1 MLRTILILI
10 AGSGYTV
17 LTLPFAILWAIL
29 TRNPSSLYSCARLG
43 FRLTLAMA
51 GVRIQVEGRTREDPA
66 KTYLFVAN
74 HQSYC
79 DPAALFLALP
89 HHDLRFMIK
98 KELWR
103 LPLVN
108 LGMWLAGYVFVDRRS
123 GFKARQSMTLAV
135 ERLKAGQA
143 FLVFA
148 EGTRSRTGKLGSF
161 KRGSFQLAVESGV
174 PILPVTISGS
184 YQVLRPS
191 QFKIWPGVVKVV
203 LHPPYET
210 RGLEEESLK
219 ELAEK
224 VRAIIASAL
233 PEENIAAA
241 INGGKLDA

>member
-10 AGSGYTV
+10 AGSGYTI

-43 FRLTLAMA
+43 FRLALKMA
-51 GVRIQVEGRTREDPA
+51 GVRIQVEGRTLEDPT

-79 DPAALFLALP
+79 DPAALFLVLP

-98 KELWR
+98 KELWK

-108 LGMWLAGYVFVDRRS
+108 LGMWLAGYVFVDRRN
-123 GFKARQSMTLAV
+123 GFKARQSMRLAV
-135 ERLKAGQA
+135 ERLKAGQS

-148 EGTRSRTGKLGSF
+148 EGTRTRTGKLGSF

-174 PILPVTISGS
+174 PILPITISGS
-184 YQVLRPS
+184 YQILRPR
-191 QFKIWPGVVKVV
+191 QFKICPGMIKVV
-203 LHPPYET
+203 LHPPLET
-210 RGLEEESLK
+210 QELEENSLK

-224 VRAIIASAL
+224 VRVIIASAL
-233 PEENIAAA
+233 PKATGATVITSYEV
-241 INGGKLDA
+241 DA